1 MKGSIEAM
9 SGVKRNEKE
18 AKGESSPPRGAGATG
33 TLGLGK
39 RCASSCP
46 LPVQLGDLLVPSHGV
61 QTLPRAGEPGR
72 RVLGAAAAAALGCLS
87 PLNGISKGM
96 ARLAGLAILW
106 SGA

>member
-1 MKGSIEAM
+1 MRRKP
-9 SGVKRNEKE
+9 R
-18 AKGESSPPRGAGATG
+18 ESPHPLRGAGATG

-46 LPVQLGDLLVPSHGV
+46 LPVQLGDLLMPSHGV
-61 QTLPRAGEPGR
+61 QTLPRAGEQGR
-72 RVLGAAAAAALGCLS
+72 RVLGAAAALGCLS